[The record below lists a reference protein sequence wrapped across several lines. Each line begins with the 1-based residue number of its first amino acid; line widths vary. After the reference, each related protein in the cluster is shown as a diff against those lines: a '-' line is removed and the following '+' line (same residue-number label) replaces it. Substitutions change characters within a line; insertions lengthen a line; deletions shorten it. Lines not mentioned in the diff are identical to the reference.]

1 MTDIQ
6 HTPLI
11 PIGFNVR
18 LFPNLW
24 RPAREDIAFAGA
36 HGFGSMQFPTL
47 NRGLDADMLGDSIDV
62 VAKALHQ
69 ANIVAVM
76 EIVVRVDETGLTTSG
91 LTPLDVLE
99 ANLPAITTFP
109 CACVHWHLVSAK
121 TDAAIVH
128 ALETQLIPQF
138 AAAVELAQKHNVRFG
153 FEHNALAPGFFA
165 DPEQCVMLLEAVP
178 GLGFVWDLNHTPP
191 DRLSDHLALVPYLTM
206 LHVSDTP
213 LPTVNHHLP
222 LGLGTINFVDYFHEL
237 LRRGFRGPA
246 ILEIGGHPDSGGFG
260 RDTDETL
267 IDSRM
272 RLAKAIAAASRR
284 QTDGDTAVE

>member
-1 MTDIQ
+1 MSDIQ
-6 HTPLI
+6 QKTSI

-36 HGFGSMQFPTL
+36 NGFGSMQFPTL
-47 NRGLDADMLGDSIDV
+47 NRGLDAKALGDPIEI
-62 VAKALHQ
+62 VAEALHQ

-91 LTPLDVLE
+91 LTPTDVLE

-121 TDAAIVH
+121 NDKTFVRS
-128 ALETQLIPQF
+128 LETQLIPQF
-138 AAAVELAQKHNVRFG
+138 AAAVDLAQKHNFRFG
-153 FEHNALAPGFFA
+153 FEHNALPPSFFA
-165 DPEQCVMLLEAVP
+165 DPEQCLKVLEAVP
-178 GLGFVWDLNHTPP
+178 GLGFVWDLNHTTP
-191 DRLSDHLALVPYLTM
+191 DYLDDHLALAPYLTM

-222 LGLGTINFVDYFHEL
+222 LGLGAINFADYFDEL

-260 RDTDETL
+260 RDTDEAL

-272 RLAKAIAAASRR
+272 QLECAIATASQR
-284 QTDGDTAVE
+284 QTDG

>member
-1 MTDIQ
+1 MSDIQ
-6 HTPLI
+6 QKVSI

-47 NRGLDADMLGDSIDV
+47 NRGLNAKMLGDPIEV
-62 VAKALHQ
+62 VAEALHQ

-76 EIVVRVDETGLTTSG
+76 EIVVRLEETGLTSAG
-91 LTPLDVLE
+91 LTPLNVLE

-121 TDAAIVH
+121 TDSVFVRS
-128 ALETQLIPQF
+128 LETQLIPQF
-138 AAAVELAQKHNVRFG
+138 VAAVELAQKHNVRFG
-153 FEHNALAPGFFA
+153 FEHNAPGPNLFS
-165 DPEQCVMLLEAVP
+165 DPERCLQLLEAVP
-178 GLGFVWDLNHTPP
+178 GLGFVWDLNHTMS
-191 DRLSDHLALVPYLTM
+191 DRLDDYLVLAPYLTM

-222 LGLGTINFVDYFHEL
+222 LGLGTINFAGYFAEL
-237 LRRGFRGPA
+237 LRRGFHGPA

-260 RDTDETL
+260 CDTDEAL

-272 RLAKAIAAASRR
+272 QLESAIVAASSR
-284 QTDGDTAVE
+284 QTDE